1 MPIVKPM
8 LHGGC
13 GQGWQDGFQVM
24 AAIMIMELVTT
35 VMIVEAEVASSAPH
49 PLGHPCKGSRKN
61 NFTEFSLRF
70 RLDLADLNE
79 RSHRNSELFRGVRE

>member
-35 VMIVEAEVASSAPH
+35 VMIVEAEVASSERH
-49 PLGHPCKGSRKN
+49 PRGQRALNDWR
-61 NFTEFSLRF
+61 FSIDYCISTQRTKVGGQKPEA
-70 RLDLADLNE
+70 R
-79 RSHRNSELFRGVRE
+79 RQKTGVRRQ